1 MSGNDLVDFICCL
14 GTVQAIAEVNAQA
27 PPEKKKKEEPVA
39 TPVFGSELP
48 MLALNMEREVS
59 ATIVEDGVKI

>member
-27 PPEKKKKEEPVA
+27 PPEKKKEEPIA

-48 MLALNMEREVS
+48 MLALNMEREES
-59 ATIVEDGVKI
+59 ATVVEDSVKI